1 MSTPST
7 PPEAPEP
14 PSDDGTPSP
23 VSVGPRQ
30 EVYDEDQGARI
41 EEAVRTILEAI
52 GENPDRDALQDT
64 PGRVARSLQ
73 YLTQGYLTQPREML
87 RSALFEERYDEIIL
101 VRDIEIYSLCEHHLL
116 PFFGKAHIGYI
127 PDGQIVGLSKLARVV
142 DGFARRL
149 QVQERMT
156 LQIRDAIEEVLD
168 PQGVAVVIEAKHLC
182 MIMRGVEKQHSVTT
196 TSAMSGAFEQESTR
210 GEFMQLIQNGA

>member
-1 MSTPST
+1 MEAVPA
-7 PPEAPEP
+7 PVPAPEEP
-14 PSDDGTPSP
+14 EVDIEAAERAVADLLEAFGYDLSDET
-23 VSVGPRQ
+23 RQ
-30 EVYDEDQGARI
+30 E
-41 EEAVRTILEAI
+41 
-52 GENPDRDALQDT
+52 T
-64 PGRVARSLQ
+64 PQRVARAYAEL
-73 YLTQGYLTQPREML
+73 LTPRAFNLTTFPN
-87 RSALFEERYDEIIL
+87 EERYDEMVL
-101 VRDIEIYSLCEHHLL
+101 ARDIPFHSLCEHHLL

-156 LQIRDAIEEVLD
+156 LQIRDAIEEVLA
-168 PQGVAVVIEAKHLC
+168 PQGVAVVIEAQHLC

-196 TSAMSGAFEQESTR
+196 TSAMSGAFENESTR